1 MKVVPVL
8 VRSDLD
14 EHQVRAARL
23 ADNRVAIGDIDT
35 DLLQKEL
42 QTLNFDLE
50 GIFDK
55 KELNFVVADLS
66 GMNVDS
72 IVLDLD
78 SEIAKQTEETIK
90 KIEET
95 DARAV
100 RIDKALGFKE
110 IKGKDERFV
119 AQFMAVAEGET
130 GLEGRMHSLST
141 SKIRWHSDRIQNRQK
156 FDTEV
161 NRSERVLEVAE
172 AFGLGLD
179 DKTFVVFDNLDLPID
194 QGDIVYI
201 TGQSG
206 SGKSTILRELSKAM
220 SADGLSVSDINA
232 IEFEDK
238 PLIDQIGKI

>member
-1 MKVVPVL
+1 MTVY
-8 VRSDLD
+8 
-14 EHQVRAARL
+14 
-23 ADNRVAIGDIDT
+23 
-35 DLLQKEL
+35 
-42 QTLNFDLE
+42 
-50 GIFDK
+50 
-55 KELNFVVADLS
+55 
-66 GMNVDS
+66 
-72 IVLDLD
+72 
-78 SEIAKQTEETIK
+78 
-90 KIEET
+90 
-95 DARAV
+95 
-100 RIDKALGFKE
+100 RIDK
-110 IKGKDERFV
+110 
-119 AQFMAVAEGET
+119 
-130 GLEGRMHSLST
+130 
-141 SKIRWHSDRIQNRQK
+141 K

-238 PLIDQIGKI
+238 PLIDQIGKDLNEALNLLSIAGLNDAYLFIRKPNELSDGQRYRFCLAKLIESKAKVWVADEFLAVLDRTTAKVIAYNLQKIARKVGATVLVAT